1 MTIDDKIKDEKL
13 RYDINRKAAILSRR
27 IDKCENL
34 TDKEI
39 LPSDESRIIEQAK
52 FTYSPLS
59 KAFES
64 QIQTIEEQ
72 GVEQAEALK
81 VLKLEENKGDIK
93 SIEGNFPKETR
104 TNEVKYET
112 YGVKK

>member
-27 IDKCENL
+27 IDKYENL

-52 FTYSPLS
+52 FIYSPLS

-72 GVEQAEALK
+72 GVEQVEALK

-93 SIEGNFPKETR
+93 SIEGNFPR